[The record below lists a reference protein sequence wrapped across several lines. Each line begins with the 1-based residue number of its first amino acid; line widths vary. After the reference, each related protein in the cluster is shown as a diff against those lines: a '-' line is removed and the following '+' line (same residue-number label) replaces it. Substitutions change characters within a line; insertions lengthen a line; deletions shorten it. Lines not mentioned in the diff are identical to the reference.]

1 MTKSAVQRA
10 EDILDRWVGTATSTR
25 QDEAATR
32 PQSPAASQNDARP
45 VARAEV
51 LLDGSGRKA
60 SGQGALQT
68 VARGYVAMALS
79 VQKRADAFKGNW
91 QKAVQQARRE
101 QEEKAAQ
108 AEGPKA
114 ARNAAREERRGE
126 KTLNKLVGVTKQ
138 VAEETAEGAAEAA
151 A

>member
-10 EDILDRWVGTATSTR
+10 EDILNRWGRPTASMP
-25 QDEAATR
+25 QDKAAMR
-32 PQSPAASQNDARP
+32 PQSPAGSEDDARP
-45 VARAEV
+45 VARAEA
-51 LLDGSGRKA
+51 LLDGAGRKS

-79 VQKRADAFKGNW
+79 VQKRADAFKRNW

-108 AEGPKA
+108 TEGPKA
-114 ARNAAREERRGE
+114 ARNVAREERRGE

-138 VAEETAEGAAEAA
+138 VAEEAAEGAAETAA
-151 A
+151 